1 MIEPVGKAA
10 ADRVQYQHKGLK
22 EGVNRKERLGE
33 RERSE
38 PDPRGE
44 EEEKSALPAAQQ
56 ENRSGTTLPA

>member
-38 PDPRGE
+38 PPV
-44 EEEKSALPAAQQ
+44 KSD
-56 ENRSGTTLPA
+56 